1 MALLLAGL
9 AMFGPFSI
17 DTIFPA
23 FPQLAQRLAV
33 DEVAV
38 QQTISVY
45 LLFYALMS
53 LAHGPLSDAWGRKRV
68 ILGGL
73 VVFIGASV
81 GCALSTDLTTLLVFR
96 ALQGLSAGVGMIVG
110 RAVIRDLYHGHDA
123 QRLMSQVSMLFGIAP
138 AIAPIIGGWILLSG
152 AGWPLIFW
160 FLVVFSLVLLVCT
173 ARFMPETH
181 PVAARVPL
189 SPRGLLRVNVSSIAE
204 RFLSGELVARFVEAH
219 PGITLDVTVSDDP
232 IDLVAGGF
240 DAGVR
245 LGEVIEQDMVAV
257 PLTGPQRQVAVAA
270 PAYLERNG
278 LPRHPRELVNHRC
291 IGWRPAPEVA
301 PYRWEFS
308 EGGRE
313 FEVDVGAQV
322 TTNDLRLMLRTALA
336 GGGISFGL
344 EENYRQWLRSGELVA
359 LLGDYLPEF
368 DGFYLY
374 YPNRNNQ
381 PPKLRALVEHVR
393 RFRAEG

>member
-1 MALLLAGL
+1 MAMDLNLLR
-9 AMFGPFSI
+9 MF
-17 DTIFPA
+17 
-23 FPQLAQRLAV
+23 LAV
-33 DEVAV
+33 AETASFRAAADALGVTRSAVSQGIRRLEDGLGVALV
-38 QQTISVY
+38 QRSTRSVR
-45 LLFYALMS
+45 LTEAGARL
-53 LAHGPLSDAWGRKRV
+53 HRQVVGPLRTVDA
-68 ILGGL
+68 
-73 VVFIGASV
+73 
-81 GCALSTDLTTLLVFR
+81 ALE
-96 ALQGLSAGVGMIVG
+96 
-110 RAVIRDLYHGHDA
+110 DA
-123 QRLMSQVSMLFGIAP
+123 PGDGP
-138 AIAPIIGGWILLSG
+138 
-152 AGWPLIFW
+152 
-160 FLVVFSLVLLVCT
+160 
-173 ARFMPETH
+173 
-181 PVAARVPL
+181 
-189 SPRGLLRVNVSSIAE
+189 PRGLLRVNVSSIAE